1 MHPTIKNISAIVAG
15 LIVGSIVNMGLITMS
30 GHVIAPPPGAD
41 VTTVEGLKASIHL
54 FEPKHFIF
62 PFLAHALGTFV
73 GAAVAAFLGAS
84 RNLRSAMAV
93 GVLFFVGGAANAV
106 MLPAPVWFDALDL
119 VGAYFPMAW
128 IGWKMT
134 ATMAR
139 PVTA

>member
-1 MHPTIKNISAIVAG
+1 MHPTIRNILAIVAG
-15 LIVGSIVNMGLITMS
+15 LVVGSIVNMGLITMS
-30 GHVIAPPPGAD
+30 GHVIAPPAGAD

-84 RNLRSAMAV
+84 RNVRLAMAV
-93 GVLFFVGGAANAV
+93 GALFFAGGAANVA

-119 VGAYFPMAW
+119 IAAYFPMAW

-134 ATMAR
+134 AAKAQ